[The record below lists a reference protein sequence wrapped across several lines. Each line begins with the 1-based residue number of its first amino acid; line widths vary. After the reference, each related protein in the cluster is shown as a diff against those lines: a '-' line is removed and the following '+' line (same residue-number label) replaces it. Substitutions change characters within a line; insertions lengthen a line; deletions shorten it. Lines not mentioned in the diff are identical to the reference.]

1 MIRWHYGRKLPV
13 ANTFDKVHLLAIIEK
28 EMGYSRLAFLNQFK
42 CFAKEINY
50 TLADNTI
57 TLPLNSHSNNCSN
70 KCSNNGQNYINSD
83 EANLSISFCEQSD
96 RSIGSLNIPRL
107 AVKFI
112 FRNYTEGQQM
122 EFLKRFDLSFQR
134 GGG

>member
-1 MIRWHYGRKLPV
+1 MAK
-13 ANTFDKVHLLAIIEK
+13 TFDKVHLLTTIEK

-57 TLPLNSHSNNCSN
+57 TLSLNRQLNNCSI

-83 EANLSISFCEQSD
+83 EANLSISFCEKSD

-112 FRNYTEGQQM
+112 FRNYTECQQM

>member
-1 MIRWHYGRKLPV
+1 M
-13 ANTFDKVHLLAIIEK
+13 ANTFDKVHLLTIIEK

-70 KCSNNGQNYINSD
+70 KCSNNGQNSIKSD
-83 EANLSISFCEQSD
+83 EANLSISFCKQSD

-107 AVKFI
+107 SVKFV

-122 EFLKRFDLSFQR
+122 QFLKRFDMSFQR

>member
-1 MIRWHYGRKLPV
+1 M
-13 ANTFDKVHLLAIIEK
+13 ANTFDKVHLLTIIEK
-28 EMGYSRLAFLNQFK
+28 EMGYSRLAFLNQFR
-42 CFAKEINY
+42 CFAKEIHY

-57 TLPLNSHSNNCSN
+57 TLPLNKQLSNCSN
-70 KCSNNGQNYINSD
+70 KCSNNGQNYIKSD
-83 EANLSISFCEQSD
+83 EANLSISFFEQSD

-107 AVKFI
+107 TVKFT
-112 FRNYTEGQQM
+112 FRNYTECQQM